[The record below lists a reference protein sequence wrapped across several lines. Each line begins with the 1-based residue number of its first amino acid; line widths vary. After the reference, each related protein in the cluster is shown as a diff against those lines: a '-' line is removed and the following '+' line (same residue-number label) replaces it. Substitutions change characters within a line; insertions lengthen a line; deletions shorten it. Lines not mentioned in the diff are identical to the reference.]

1 MYVWHRCV
9 RNCASR
15 PNVHEAV
22 ELKLIYKTPSMVCV
36 SIVWSI
42 TPSIDWE
49 RDSGTGNNGPF
60 LSIYENVLQ
69 PGTVND
75 VHVRGESTPGIHWA
89 ERVDVD

>member
-1 MYVWHRCV
+1 
-9 RNCASR
+9 
-15 PNVHEAV
+15 
-22 ELKLIYKTPSMVCV
+22 MVCV

-69 PGTVND
+69 PGTVNH
-75 VHVRGESTPGIHWA
+75 VHVRGESTPGIH
-89 ERVDVD
+89 